1 MPKTVTKKLGAK
13 KVAAK
18 KEEVIEAVD
27 PEITV
32 PEIEVEEP
40 KKEEVFVEKTP
51 VLGKLGLVN
60 VRLITKKVIQ
70 GREVNEVY
78 CEDGTTYLLNDADM
92 AKQFKAI

>member
-18 KEEVIEAVD
+18 EVEETIA

-32 PEIEVEEP
+32 PEVKVKEP
-40 KKEEVFVEKTP
+40 KKEVFVEKMP

-60 VRLITKKVIQ
+60 VRRITKVVINE
-70 GREVNEVY
+70 RELNEVY
-78 CEDGTTYLLNDADM
+78 CEDGTTYLLTDADM
-92 AKQFKAI
+92 DKQFKKV

>member
-18 KEEVIEAVD
+18 KEEVLVTEA

-32 PEIEVEEP
+32 PEVKVEEP
-40 KKEEVFVEKTP
+40 TKEKFIEKMP
-51 VLGKLGLVN
+51 ILGKLGLVN
-60 VRLITKKVIQ
+60 VRRITKVVIN
-70 GREVNEVY
+70 GKELNEVY

-92 AKQFKAI
+92 AQQFKTK

>member
-18 KEEVIEAVD
+18 KEEVLEIEA

-32 PEIEVEEP
+32 PEEKVIES
-40 KKEEVFVEKTP
+40 KKEKFVEKMP

-60 VRLITKKVIQ
+60 VRRITKIVIN
-70 GREVNEVY
+70 GKELNEVY

-92 AKQFKAI
+92 DRQFKKV

>member
-18 KEEVIEAVD
+18 KEEILEIEA

-32 PEIEVEEP
+32 PEEKFIES
-40 KKEEVFVEKTP
+40 KKEKFVEKMP

-60 VRLITKKVIQ
+60 VRRITKVVINE
-70 GREVNEVY
+70 RELNEVY
-78 CEDGTTYLLNDADM
+78 CEDGTTYLLTDADM
-92 AKQFKAI
+92 DKQFKKV